1 MLTFSTL
8 LSLSRSLILLSP
20 TRPSHSLSQHYTFSL
35 THTHTLQLTDR
46 YRERERERKVYFWT
60 THSTPA
66 ASNVLFRTQKS
77 KIHRAQNF
85 RFGRNYNLEVIK
97 TISFGFDLF
106 IGRRVWDRLHQIAP
120 RAEEKKRKIQNSFF
134 LFLRFLKTLFWFP
147 RLPPASSCW
156 WCFFN
161 FLLTQ
166 FLSLMF

>member
-8 LSLSRSLILLSP
+8 FSLSRSLNLLSP

-35 THTHTLQLTDR
+35 THTHTLQLTDT
-46 YRERERERKVYFWT
+46 YSERERERERKVYFWT

-106 IGRRVWDRLHQIAP
+106 IGRGVWDRLHQIAP
-120 RAEEKKRKIQNSFF
+120 RAEEKKEKFKILFF
-134 LFLRFLKTLFWFP
+134 LFLRF
-147 RLPPASSCW
+147 
-156 WCFFN
+156 
-161 FLLTQ
+161 
-166 FLSLMF
+166 